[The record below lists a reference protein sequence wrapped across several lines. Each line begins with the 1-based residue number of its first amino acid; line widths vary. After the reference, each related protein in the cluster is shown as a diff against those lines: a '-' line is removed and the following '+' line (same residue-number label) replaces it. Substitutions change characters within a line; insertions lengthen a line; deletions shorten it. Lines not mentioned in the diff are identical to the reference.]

1 MILNTISGEKE
12 NEEEEDS
19 KTESPALTGSL
30 SALYGG
36 VNPHLYSQFNLHIR
50 EQKINQITLLKVMTS
65 YLYFILELDVLL
77 GVSIPIC
84 VHKMF
89 KL

>member
-1 MILNTISGEKE
+1 MILNTISGDK
-12 NEEEEDS
+12 EEEEAEDS

-65 YLYFILELDVLL
+65 LVYT
-77 GVSIPIC
+77 
-84 VHKMF
+84 
-89 KL
+89 